1 MYKDLVLKYIHLL
14 TPNHISEFAKSNNII
29 ISKEENLILYKFI
42 LENYKEL
49 LNDNRSILKLKP
61 LIRDDLYNSIEKIY
75 NENKAKYII

>member
-1 MYKDLVLKYIHLL
+1 MYKDLVIKYIHLL
-14 TPNHISEFAKSNNII
+14 TPNHIDEYAKSNNII